1 MGHEAEEGFVFLVFV
16 KGCVGLRGDAC
27 KETVKVWQK
36 VVKEGDASLRIR
48 EMLG

>member
-16 KGCVGLRGDAC
+16 KGCVEIRGDAC

-36 VVKEGDASLRIR
+36 VVKEGDESLRTK
-48 EMLG
+48 EVLG

>member
-27 KETVKVWQK
+27 EKIAKVWQK
-36 VVKEGDASLRIR
+36 IVKESDVSLRR
-48 EMLG
+48 KEVLG